1 MLLKLKSYILVFI
14 APPFQVYHQLILR
27 FMIHLLTVN
36 SKNHYLRQI
45 VCLQEFDHQ
54 IRAKFA
60 SHFSP
65 RGKRIE
71 KTMGL
76 YILSLIGNVQMVSNF
91 RTILIKF
98 GVALKTVDAS
108 LNVSQET
115 QLYGNHIILYSTS
128 NTVMHSKI
136 TLIEMKL
143 NTLLKLKF
151 KLKLY
156 WVY

>member
-1 MLLKLKSYILVFI
+1 MLREDYGIVNFKFEPLFVAKVYGNWKCPDSFK
-14 APPFQVYHQLILR
+14 FQ
-27 FMIHLLTVN
+27 
-36 SKNHYLRQI
+36 NH
-45 VCLQEFDHQ
+45 FD
-54 IRAKFA
+54 KF
-60 SHFSP
+60 
-65 RGKRIE
+65 
-71 KTMGL
+71 
-76 YILSLIGNVQMVSNF
+76 V
-91 RTILIKF
+91 
-98 GVALKTVDAS
+98 LKTVDAS

-115 QLYGNHIILYSTS
+115 QLYGNHIILFSTS